1 MWQAIGKYVGGR
13 VLTAILVIAS
23 AGCVIWF
30 WRHPEQ
36 LQEIWRVAKL
46 ALAWIGFVLVL
57 PWALFFLLA
66 WVRKFENNVAPAIML
81 IGYLAVDVVAAL
93 YLAGWHVS
101 GALAWIVLLLGF
113 LAAGVYNFLVCETLD
128 GRFEASDG

>member
-101 GALAWIVLLLGF
+101 GANRACGPFQKKADGCPGASRVHPS
-113 LAAGVYNFLVCETLD
+113 AAAKSVSSL
-128 GRFEASDG
+128 